1 MSFEVRSW
9 DVLLRRPLLK
19 ALDLSIRTITLIKE
33 LHAHLN
39 GSISLK
45 TLEKLDALKR
55 NNSLHSEGSL
65 ESLQNLSLQQPTTMD
80 EVFKIFPLIQ
90 SLTTTRGA
98 LITAT
103 LDVVKEFADDGVIYL
118 ELRSTPKSTTEMT
131 KQEYVEALIEAI
143 LQSNNDGN
151 IVTRLLLSIDRRQP
165 VEDAVKTVDI
175 ATLDRSGMI
184 VGVELSGDPSVDGRK
199 FIPALQKARDAGF
212 KVSVHLAE
220 VDDQLEEVD
229 EFLEFRP
236 DRIGHGTFLHTE
248 ERFVDKVIKDRIP
261 LEICLTSNVMS
272 MTTRTI
278 ADSHLKFWR
287 ERSVPFSICTDD
299 KGLMDCDLS
308 REFHEASIAFD
319 LTLDDLNDISKNAL
333 EMSFLDKSDTVF
345 MKLHGLL
352 KPR

>member
-1 MSFEVRSW
+1 
-9 DVLLRRPLLK
+9 
-19 ALDLSIRTITLIKE
+19 
-33 LHAHLN
+33 
-39 GSISLK
+39 
-45 TLEKLDALKR
+45 
-55 NNSLHSEGSL
+55 
-65 ESLQNLSLQQPTTMD
+65 MD

-90 SLTTTRGA
+90 SLTTTRDA

-131 KQEYVEALIEAI
+131 KQEYVEALIE
-143 LQSNNDGN
+143 G
-151 IVTRLLLSIDRRQP
+151 
-165 VEDAVKTVDI
+165 
-175 ATLDRSGMI
+175 SGLI

-212 KVSVHLAE
+212 K
-220 VDDQLEEVD
+220 
-229 EFLEFRP
+229 
-236 DRIGHGTFLHTE
+236 
-248 ERFVDKVIKDRIP
+248 
-261 LEICLTSNVMS
+261 
-272 MTTRTI
+272 
-278 ADSHLKFWR
+278 
-287 ERSVPFSICTDD
+287 TDD

-308 REFHEASIAFD
+308 REFHEASKAFD